1 MGLADLR
8 REIGAVNDL
17 LCAASLLLWD
27 SRTGMPSGG
36 ALARGQQIATLLD
49 SARERL
55 LSPATAR
62 ALDGAE
68 SSVGARPEDDAA
80 RREVAA
86 VRAGIAFHARV
97 PASLVRAKAEL
108 RPLAT
113 AAWAKARSEDDW
125 ATFEPF
131 LRRTV
136 DLQRAYADAIGFA
149 EHPYDALLD
158 LYEPGETVARLTEFF
173 GALRPALADLRSRA
187 LSRPGTRADFLRRP
201 FPAEAQRG
209 FGAAI
214 GRRFGY
220 DFERGRLDFTLHPFE
235 ISFTREDV
243 RITMRR
249 GETLDP
255 PAFFGA
261 FHEVGHGLYEQNLD
275 PGLTRTALATDL
287 RQLYA
292 VGGASFGAHE
302 SQSRLW
308 ENHVGRSSVFWRLH
322 FAELARAAAPALDD
336 VDPDDFAAAMVLVRP
351 GPIRTDADELFYDG
365 HVMLRVRLEAS
376 LLAGTLAVPDVPE
389 AWRALSLEEL
399 GIAPRSDRE
408 GPLQDIHWSA
418 GMFGS
423 FCTYTIGNAMAAQL
437 FEAAAETDGFAA
449 ALARGEYGVL
459 FRWLSERVWR
469 HGRRFTRD
477 ELLHRATGRSLDLG
491 PYLRHLSARY
501 G

>member
-1 MGLADLR
+1 MSLPDLR

-36 ALARGQQIATLLD
+36 ATARGRQIATLTE

-68 SSVGARPEDDAA
+68 AAVAALPEDDAA

-86 VRAGIAFHARV
+86 VRAGIDFHARV
-97 PASLVRAKAEL
+97 PAALVRAKAEL
-108 RPLAT
+108 RPVAT
-113 AAWAKARSEDDW
+113 AAWAEARAEDNW
-125 ATFEPF
+125 AAFEPF
-131 LRRTV
+131 LRQTL
-136 DLQRAYADAIGFA
+136 DLQRAYADAVGYA
-149 EHPYDALLD
+149 RHPYDALVS
-158 LYEPGETVARLTEFF
+158 LYEPGETLESLTELF
-173 GALRPALADLRSRA
+173 GALRPALAAIRSRA
-187 LSRPGTRADFLRRP
+187 LSRPPPRADLLRRP

-209 FGAAI
+209 FGAAV

-220 DFERGRLDFTLHPFE
+220 DFGRGRLDFTLHPFE
-235 ISFTREDV
+235 ISFTRDDV

-249 GETLDP
+249 SETLDP

-261 FHEVGHGLYEQNLD
+261 FHEIGHGLYEQNVD
-275 PGLTRTALATDL
+275 PAFTRTALATDL
-287 RQLYA
+287 RLLYA

-308 ENHVGRSSVFWRLH
+308 ENHVGRSPGFWRLH

-336 VDPDDFAAAMVLVRP
+336 VDPDSFAAAMALVRP
-351 GPIRTDADELFYDG
+351 GFIRTDADELTYDG
-365 HVMLRVRLEAS
+365 HVMLRVRIEAD
-376 LLAGTLAVPDVPE
+376 LVAGTLAVRDVPE
-389 AWRALSLEEL
+389 AWRALSVEEL
-399 GIAPRSDRE
+399 GTASPTNRD
-408 GPLQDIHWSA
+408 GPLQDIHWST

-423 FCTYTIGNAMAAQL
+423 FCTYTVGNVMAAQL
-437 FEAAAETDGFAA
+437 FEAATAGDGLSA
-449 ALARGEYGVL
+449 ALARGDYGVL
-459 FRWLSERVWR
+459 FGWLAERVWR

-477 ELLHRATGRSLDLG
+477 ELLRRATGRGLDAE